1 MEYAFNIFVVI
12 REESENR
19 KKSAMAIAAFISKSA
34 AELLREEIIG
44 SNKFKEDEI
53 WVETVNFVKFCY
65 KDYEKIVC
73 KNREDLKNN
82 DTVWVH
88 WMYESKRPLCGYSN
102 YAFADKK
109 EAEKYFNEWY
119 PDEEVSEFMKDHTLL
134 ECKVKKH

>member
-1 MEYAFNIFVVI
+1 MDYKFNIFVVI
-12 REESENR
+12 REKTENR
-19 KKSAMAIAAFISKSA
+19 KKSIMAIAAFVSESA
-34 AELLREEIIG
+34 AKSFRKETIE

-53 WVETVNFVKFCY
+53 WVELAHLVEFCY
-65 KDYEKIVC
+65 EDYEDIVW
-73 KNREDLKNN
+73 KNIEDLKSN

-134 ECKVKKH
+134 ECKVKR